1 MFEKRGV
8 KKRKYWIKGN
18 YVNNFCKNKVLLVLQ
33 VESSEHKIHYVRVG
47 DTRVFIRYI
56 RIQNYF
62 ILFTLDLSVPTTLPP
77 CGLLGL
83 IIHEIE

>member
-1 MFEKRGV
+1 MFDKRGV

-47 DTRVFIRYI
+47 DTRVFVRYI
-56 RIQNYF
+56 RIQNYS
-62 ILFTLDLSVPTTLPP
+62 ILFTLDLPVCPYSTTLA
-77 CGLLGL
+77 LK
-83 IIHEIE
+83 IHEIE